1 MSAFDIFT
9 NIQFSIL
16 NMKIEDQISLLNDCL
31 TSIDNIQKSDPKIKQ
46 VINSFL
52 QKNSCVLD
60 NEAIKLLKYELDT
73 FKINSNNPL
82 VQYIQSGGK
91 KTKGGADGDEQSLVT
106 TSSSLTNPVNPVINN
121 TQNNVVV
128 NPPLQQSNNII
139 VTPPLQ
145 PVNDVAS
152 IISALCVTNLS
163 SEDKVKLLSQV
174 LKNQEITA
182 NANLAIANS
191 YQTNA
196 TANLAN
202 ANANLSMVELEK
214 QNQAVVNSLIKGSV
228 LFSYTAPAAVV
239 YFLNSTLNTL
249 AVGTINLAGKVTS
262 TVAETAELTV
272 RNAVPSI
279 LNNAISVG
287 RTVTDYMPS
296 SVYTFLKT
304 TVSTVRSSGATDYAS
319 ESYLGEKAK
328 ELTSIGVD
336 VGTETI
342 IIGCI
347 IFYVASVLIL
357 SILTS
362 LITNLQTNRKFKAF
376 IGLPGVGGISVGY
389 GGKKTRKNNKK
400 RHHKKNH
407 HKKTNKK

>member
-1 MSAFDIFT
+1 
-9 NIQFSIL
+9 
-16 NMKIEDQISLLNDCL
+16 
-31 TSIDNIQKSDPKIKQ
+31 
-46 VINSFL
+46 
-52 QKNSCVLD
+52 
-60 NEAIKLLKYELDT
+60 
-73 FKINSNNPL
+73 
-82 VQYIQSGGK
+82 
-91 KTKGGADGDEQSLVT
+91 
-106 TSSSLTNPVNPVINN
+106 
-121 TQNNVVV
+121 
-128 NPPLQQSNNII
+128 
-139 VTPPLQ
+139 
-145 PVNDVAS
+145 
-152 IISALCVTNLS
+152 
-163 SEDKVKLLSQV
+163 
-174 LKNQEITA
+174 
-182 NANLAIANS
+182 
-191 YQTNA
+191 
-196 TANLAN
+196 
-202 ANANLSMVELEK
+202 
-214 QNQAVVNSLIKGSV
+214 
-228 LFSYTAPAAVV
+228 
-239 YFLNSTLNTL
+239 
-249 AVGTINLAGKVTS
+249 
-262 TVAETAELTV
+262 
-272 RNAVPSI
+272 
-279 LNNAISVG
+279 
-287 RTVTDYMPS
+287 MPS